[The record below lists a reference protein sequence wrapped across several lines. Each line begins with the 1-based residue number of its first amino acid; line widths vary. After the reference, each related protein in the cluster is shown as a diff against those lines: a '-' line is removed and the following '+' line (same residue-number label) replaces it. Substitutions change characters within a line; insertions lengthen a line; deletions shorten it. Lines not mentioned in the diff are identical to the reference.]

1 MAALVRWNPIREMD
15 RVQTVMDRLFNDA
28 FYRPW
33 FGIRSTEAVGSV
45 PVDVY
50 ESADEFVVKAPMPGV
65 TSENLDVTYEA
76 GVLTIRGE
84 VPEEKEVQGECVCQE
99 RGFGKFARSISLP
112 GDIVADKIVASLKD
126 GVLTLH
132 LPKAEEIKPKK
143 INVKVG

>member
-1 MAALVRWNPIREMD
+1 MASLVRWNPIREMD
-15 RVQTVMDRLFNDA
+15 RMQAAMDRLFNDA

-33 FGIRSTEAVGSV
+33 FAARGSEAVGSI
-45 PVDVY
+45 PVDVF
-50 ESADEFVVKAPMPGV
+50 ESPDEFIVKAPMAGV
-65 TSENLDVTYEA
+65 SADNLEVTYEA

-84 VPEEKEVQGECVCQE
+84 VPQEKEVQGECICQE

-112 GDIVADKIVASLKD
+112 GDIVADKIAATLKD

-143 INVKVG
+143 ISVKVG